1 MAILNTAFL
10 TSKISDGS
18 SEPVEVENKSNIHR
32 ANNVD
37 NDITIKKTTAKNWV
51 IPKEQITITTTLTN
65 NTDTNLTQLK
75 IKDTV
80 SNGAQ
85 FVSGSMMIGSEK
97 YDMYNPIEGFTLPV
111 EIGGF
116 GAEMVITYDILV
128 DEYTIVNN
136 ITNTTKINLTLDNKT
151 FEIQSNELGLK
162 IMDNDVTLLKSANT
176 NAVKLG
182 DTITYSVQ
190 ISNSGTLTNT
200 NLFFSDP
207 IPDGTTFVENSVKID
222 GEEQQ
227 GFNPAT
233 GFSLKD
239 LAPNETIIVEFKV
252 TVN

>member
-18 SEPVEVENKSNIHR
+18 FEPVEVENKSNIHR
-32 ANNVD
+32 ANNV
-37 NDITIKKTTAKNWV
+37 NKDITIEKTTVKNWV
-51 IPKEQITITTTLTN
+51 LPKEQITITTTLTN
-65 NTDTNLTQLK
+65 NTDTNLTQLEM
-75 IKDTV
+75 KDTL
-80 SNGAQ
+80 SEGAQ
-85 FVSGSMMIGSEK
+85 FVTGSMVIGSEK
-97 YDMYNPIEGFTLPV
+97 YDMYNPIEGFVLPV

-128 DEYTIVNN
+128 DEYTVVNN
-136 ITNTTKINLTLDNKT
+136 ITNTTKITLTLDNKT

-162 IMDNDVTLLKSANT
+162 IMDNDVTLFKSANT
-176 NAVKLG
+176 NAVKSG

-222 GEEQQ
+222 SEEQQ

-239 LAPNETIIVEFKV
+239 LGPNETILVEFKV
-252 TVN
+252 TVD

>member
-10 TSKISDGS
+10 TSKITDGS
-18 SEPVEVENKSNIHR
+18 FEPVEVSNKSNIHR
-32 ANNVD
+32 ANNV
-37 NDITIKKTTAKNWV
+37 NKDITIEKTTAKNWV
-51 IPKEQITITTTLTN
+51 IPKEKITITTTLTN

-75 IKDTV
+75 ITDALSK
-80 SNGAQ
+80 GAQ
-85 FVSGSMMIGSEK
+85 FVPGSVKIGTQN
-97 YDMYNPIEGFTLPV
+97 YDTYNPVEGFTPPV

-128 DEYTIVNN
+128 DEYTDVNN
-136 ITNTTKINLTLDNKT
+136 ITNITKVNLTLDNKT

-162 IMDNDVTLLKSANT
+162 IMDNDVTLFKSADT
-176 NAVKLG
+176 LAVKSG
-182 DTITYSVQ
+182 DIITYTIE

-200 NLFFSDP
+200 NVFFKDP

-222 GEEQQ
+222 SAEQL
-227 GFNPAT
+227 GYNPST

-239 LAPNETIIVEFKV
+239 LGPNETIMVEFKV